1 MNAFGC
7 ANDRVSQGGCTHT
20 HTHTQKGERKKP
32 EKEEGGARGKQVE
45 PF

>member
-1 MNAFGC
+1 MIGFLRAD
-7 ANDRVSQGGCTHT
+7 AHT